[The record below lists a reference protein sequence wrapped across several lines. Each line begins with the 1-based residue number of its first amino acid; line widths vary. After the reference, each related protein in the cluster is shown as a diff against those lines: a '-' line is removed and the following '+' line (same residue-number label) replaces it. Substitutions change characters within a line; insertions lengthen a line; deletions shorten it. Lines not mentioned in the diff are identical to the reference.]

1 MATTAD
7 DIQMAQT
14 PRPDQVSLT
23 IDDQAV
29 VCELG
34 ETILEAAQRV
44 GIHIPTLCYEPRL
57 PATAACRIC
66 MVEVEGARKTL
77 PSCATVASE
86 GMVVRTNTERVRAMR
101 HLYLELLLSDHNS
114 FCTPPCRDACP
125 THIKIPQFLE
135 YIAHKDYKNGV
146 RKLRED
152 LPFPAILGRV
162 CPRPCEGPCRRQLV
176 EHPITICWMHR
187 FMADQCLDE
196 EQTGE
201 LLLPVEPKPDSGRR
215 IAIVGG
221 GPAGLA
227 CAFYARLE
235 GHSVKIF
242 EALPKTG
249 GMLRYGI
256 PSYRLP
262 RDLLEKELNVL
273 WRLGVELQTE
283 ARLGVDYQLED
294 LFEQGFDAVFLAVGA
309 FNSNDMGIPGE
320 DADGVVTAV
329 DFLGELELT
338 GDVHVGDKVTVIGG
352 GFTAMDACRTS
363 IRKGAAEVTCLYRR
377 SRKEMPAHHTEVDE
391 AEEEGVK
398 LELLCAPVKVLTDAG
413 GKVNG
418 IEMQR
423 MELGEPDASG
433 RRRPVPLEGSEFV
446 VECDQIITA
455 IGQYP
460 DLDGTSEEQ
469 GVKRTRWRTVEVD
482 DFTFQAADPRVFA
495 GGDCVLGAQTVIQA
509 IAQGKKAA
517 WSIDAFLRGD
527 DMAAVSASLRE
538 LKATPFF
545 HALSAKKDLDPTIQ
559 RLAEIPP
566 VFVDMTTDVSHP
578 SPPAEMPKLSPEERR
593 TNFEQIELGFTEDE
607 AVRGADLCLDC
618 YCPANG
624 TCDLQR
630 YSIEYEVFSN
640 RFHGGA
646 AHDYEADFRHDFIMR
661 EPNRCINCGRCV
673 RVCRLEV
680 GSSCYDNMGR
690 GFDTIVSTAD
700 NMSLQMVGCVSC
712 GKCAETCPT
721 GSIETNPRVLASYD
735 LDESRCMFCGECVEV
750 CPYDALE
757 QTEFFEL
764 AGFSRTALAGQSLF
778 VRETRAADPLRETLP
793 DLVPH
798 VHDAVLGQGWR
809 LGADQG
815 RPGRPRGVRA
825 RRRRQRQGWR
835 QRQGRRRRGR
845 RAARRHRRTAA
856 CRGAAAQ
863 PAAPPADAAD
873 GATPEK
879 EA

>member
-7 DIQMAQT
+7 DVTRARQQ
-14 PRPDQVSLT
+14 RPQQIALT
-23 IDDQAV
+23 IDGQEVLCDPGDTV
-29 VCELG
+29 
-34 ETILEAAQRV
+34 LEAAQRA

-57 PATAACRIC
+57 PATAACRVC
-66 MVEVEGARKTL
+66 LVEVEGARKML
-77 PSCATVASE
+77 PSCSTAAAE
-86 GMVVRTNTERVRAMR
+86 GMVVRTQTERVRAMR

-125 THIKIPQFLE
+125 THIKIPQFLDF
-135 YIAHKDYKNGV
+135 IAHRDYKNGV

-152 LPFPAILGRV
+152 LPFPSILGRV

-176 EHPITICWMHR
+176 EHPITICWLHR
-187 FMADQCLDE
+187 FMGDQCIEE

-201 LLLPVEPKPDSGRR
+201 LLLPAEPKADTGRR

-242 EALPKTG
+242 EALPKPG

-262 RDLLEKELNVL
+262 RDLLDKELNVL
-273 WRLGVELQTE
+273 WRLGVELQVNT
-283 ARLGVDYQLED
+283 RLGVDFQLED
-294 LFEQGFDAVFLAVGA
+294 LFDQGYDAVFLALGA
-309 FNSNDMGIPGE
+309 FNSNTMNIPGE

-329 DFLGELELT
+329 DFLGELELA
-338 GDVHVGDKVTVIGG
+338 GDVHVGEKVAVIGG

-363 IRKGAAEVTCLYRR
+363 IRKGAKEVTCLYRR

-391 AEEEGVK
+391 AEEEGVR
-398 LELLCAPVKVLTDAG
+398 LELQVAPVRILTDAK
-413 GKVNG
+413 GKVTG

-433 RRRPVPLEGSEFV
+433 RRRPVPVEGSEFV
-446 VECDQIITA
+446 VECDQVITA

-460 DLDGTSEEQ
+460 KLDGTSEEQ
-469 GVKRTRWRTVEVD
+469 GVKRTRWRTIQVD
-482 DFTFQAADPRVFA
+482 DWTFQTDDPRVFA
-495 GGDCVLGAQTVIQA
+495 GGDAVLGAQTVIQA

-517 WSIDAFLRGD
+517 WSIDAFLRGV
-527 DMAAVSASLRE
+527 DMKEVSRQLAE
-538 LKATPFF
+538 LKASPFLT
-545 HALSAKKDLDPTIQ
+545 ALASKTDLDPRIA
-559 RLAEIPP
+559 RMAEIPP
-566 VFVDMTTDVSHP
+566 VFIDMTTDVSRP
-578 SPPAEMPKLSPEERR
+578 SPPAEMPKLSPEERK
-593 TNFEQIELGFTEDE
+593 TNFRQIELGFTEQE
-607 AVRGADLCLDC
+607 AVRGAELCLDC

-624 TCDLQR
+624 KCDLQR
-630 YSIEYEVFSN
+630 YSIEYEVFKN

-646 AHDYEADFRHDFIMR
+646 AHDYPADFRHDFIMR

-673 RVCRLEV
+673 RICRMEV

-700 NMSLQMVGCVSC
+700 NLPLQMVGCVSC

-721 GSIETNPRVLASYD
+721 GAIETNPRLLASYD

-757 QTEFFEL
+757 QTDFFEL
-764 AGFSRTALAGQSLF
+764 AGYSRTTMARESLY
-778 VRETRAADPLRETLP
+778 VREPRPVDPLRETVT

-798 VHDAVLGQGWR
+798 VRDSVLGRGW
-809 LGADQG
+809 LWEPIQDDPVDLESPSGNGKGPKAG
-815 RPGRPRGVRA
+815 
-825 RRRRQRQGWR
+825 
-835 QRQGRRRRGR
+835 
-845 RAARRHRRTAA
+845 
-856 CRGAAAQ
+856 
-863 PAAPPADAAD
+863 
-873 GATPEK
+873 
-879 EA
+879 